1 MTKSVRVV
9 IIFLIAIVYSLY
21 VGCEESAAV
30 DYNYEFHSPQP
41 VIIVGYSS
49 HAMEPFISRDGQY
62 LFFNNSNDP
71 SVNTN
76 LHYAQRVNDTTFQY
90 MGEISGVNTDS
101 LDGVA
106 SMDTFGN
113 FYFITTRSY
122 YSDTITVYGGVF
134 DSGVVTDVEP
144 IGQNLTLN
152 ELGWLE
158 MDAEVSP
165 SGNTLYFARAFFS
178 GGDIPDSS
186 NLFIAAKDGS
196 QFVVSGSSD
205 DIMENINTENLEYAA
220 SITTDELELFFTR
233 ADMSKI
239 IPEMNVMIAKR
250 SSVTEPFGEPQIISA
265 IEGENTEAPSITSDG
280 KNLYFHKKVNGVFS
294 IFMVSR

>member
-1 MTKSVRVV
+1 MKKSMRMTT
-9 IIFLIAIVYSLY
+9 IFLITSIYFFY
-21 VGCEESAAV
+21 INCEETAEV
-30 DYNYEFHSPQP
+30 TYNYEFHTPKP
-41 VIIVGYSS
+41 ITTVGYDS

-76 LHYAQRVNDTTFQY
+76 LHYTQRIDDTTFQY

-106 SMDTFGN
+106 SMDSLGN

-122 YSDTITVYGGVF
+122 YSDTITVYGGIF

-178 GGDIPDSS
+178 GSDIPDSS
-186 NLFIAAKDGS
+186 DLFIAVKQGN
-196 QFVVSGSSD
+196 QFVVSENSED
-205 DIMENINTENLEYAA
+205 MMKNINSEHLEYAA
-220 SITTDELELFFTR
+220 SITTDELEFFFTR
-233 ADMSKI
+233 ADFSKI
-239 IPEMNVMIAKR
+239 IPEMSVMIARR
-250 SSVTEPFGEPQIISA
+250 SSVSEPFGEPQVISA
-265 IEGENTEAPSITSDG
+265 IEGEATEAPSITSDG
-280 KNLYFHKKVNGVFS
+280 KNLYFHKKLNGVFS
-294 IFMVSR
+294 VFVVSR

>member
-1 MTKSVRVV
+1 MTISIRIVT
-9 IIFLIAIVYSLY
+9 IFLIITISFLY
-21 VGCEESAAV
+21 MSCEETTEV
-30 DYNYEFHSPQP
+30 DYNYEFHTPQS
-41 VIIVGYSS
+41 VTILGYTS

-76 LHYAQRVNDTTFQY
+76 LHYAQRIDDTTFQY

-113 FYFITTRSY
+113 FYFISTRSY
-122 YSDTITVYGGVF
+122 YADTVTVSGGVF
-134 DSGVVTDVEP
+134 DSGLVTGVAP

-186 NLFIAAKDGS
+186 DLFIAVKDGS
-196 QFVVSGSSD
+196 QFVVSEDSD

-239 IPEMNVMIAKR
+239 IPEMSVMIAKR
-250 SSVTEPFGEPQIISA
+250 SNVSEAFGEPQVISV

-280 KNLYFHKKVNGVFS
+280 KNLYFHKKMDGVFS

>member
-1 MTKSVRVV
+1 MTTSMRIVF
-9 IIFLIAIVYSLY
+9 IFFITTLSFLSMS
-21 VGCEESAAV
+21 CEEAKEV
-30 DYNYEFHSPQP
+30 GYNYEFHTLQP
-41 VIIVGYSS
+41 ITILGYSS

-76 LHYAQRVNDTTFQY
+76 LHYAQRIDDTTFQY

-106 SMDTFGN
+106 SMDTLGN

-122 YSDTITVYGGVF
+122 YTDTITVYGGVF

-186 NLFIAAKDGS
+186 DLFIAVKEGN
-196 QFVVSGSSD
+196 QFVVSENSD

-250 SSVTEPFGEPQIISA
+250 SSVTEPFGEPQIINA
-265 IEGENTEAPSITSDG
+265 IEGENTEAPSIARDS

-294 IFMVSR
+294 IFKVSR

>member
-1 MTKSVRVV
+1 MTKSMRM
-9 IIFLIAIVYSLY
+9 ITIFLITSIYFLY
-21 VGCEESAAV
+21 MSCEETTEV
-30 DYNYEFHSPQP
+30 DYNYEFHTPQP
-41 VIIVGYSS
+41 VTIVGYDS

-76 LHYAQRVNDTTFQY
+76 LHYAQRIDDTMFQY
-90 MGEISGVNTDS
+90 MGEISGVNSDS

-106 SMDTFGN
+106 SMDSLGN

-144 IGQNLTLN
+144 VGQNITLN

-165 SGNTLYFARAFFS
+165 GGNTLYFARAFFS
-178 GGDIPDSS
+178 GGAIPDSS
-186 NLFIAAKDGS
+186 DLFIAVKQGN
-196 QFVVSGSSD
+196 QFVVIENSD
-205 DIMENINTENLEYAA
+205 DIMQNINTVNLEYAA
-220 SITTDELELFFTR
+220 SITRDELELFFTR
-233 ADMSKI
+233 ADLSKT
-239 IPEMNVMIAKR
+239 IPEMSVMIAKR
-250 SSVTEPFGEPQIISA
+250 SGVGEPFGTPQVISA
-265 IEGENTEAPSITSDG
+265 IEGEATEAPSITSDS

-294 IFMVSR
+294 ILRVSR